1 MFWAEINEN
10 RVTRVTVSETEE
22 FGAEWLM
29 ANVGGVWVAVPTD
42 MPVSPG
48 YEYEVD
54 LHRFI
59 PPKPFASWVLNES
72 DLVWEAPIPMP
83 DDNQVYFW
91 DEELGDWVWD
101 EQAGEWIEVTN
112 V

>member
-1 MFWAEINEN
+1 MFWAEVSND

-48 YEYEVD
+48 YEYDAD

-59 PPKPFASWVLNES
+59 PPKVFPSWILNEN
-72 DLVWEAPIPMP
+72 DLVWEAPIAMP
-83 DDNQVYFW
+83 DDGKVYFW
-91 DEELGDWVWD
+91 NEETGNWVLDEEATKWAEVLG
-101 EQAGEWIEVTN
+101 E
-112 V
+112 